1 MKRMEALAILND
13 VFGDDPLV
21 LTCGATAREMASLS
35 RKKTHLPLLDSMGL
49 TTPVGLGIALGHKG
63 RVGVIDGDGSL
74 LMGFSILPTLKAYG
88 PKNLI
93 VVVLDNGQHASADG
107 MFSQANVVDIAGA
120 AKGLGL
126 WTAQC
131 DSAEEMKKLIVSR
144 ENCDAIS
151 MIFVKIETGNT
162 PNIPFYLADPAK
174 LGADFVEAVAG

>member
-1 MKRMEALAILND
+1 MDALKVLD
-13 VFGDDPLV
+13 TVFANDPLV
-21 LTCGATAREMASLS
+21 ITCGATAREMASIS

-93 VVVLDNGQHASADG
+93 VVVLDNGQHASADQ
-107 MFSQANVVDIAGA
+107 MLSQATAVDIAGA

-126 WTAQC
+126 WTVQC
-131 DSAEEMKKLIVSR
+131 STAEEMKSHIESRSEAQEVS
-144 ENCDAIS
+144 I
-151 MIFVKIETGNT
+151 IFVKIEPGNT

-174 LGADFVEAVAG
+174 LSADFVESVAH

>member
-1 MKRMEALAILND
+1 MKRIEALAILD
-13 VFGDDPLV
+13 EVFASDPLV
-21 LTCGATAREMASLS
+21 ITCGATAREMASLS

-74 LMGFSILPTLKAYG
+74 LMGFSILPTLKAYA

-93 VVVLDNGQHASADG
+93 VIVLNNGQHASADG
-107 MFSQANVVDIAGA
+107 MYSQANVVDIAGA

-131 DSAEEMKKLIVSR
+131 DSADELKKLISSR
-144 ENCDAIS
+144 EKSNEVS
-151 MIFVKIETGNT
+151 LIFVKIETGNT

-174 LGADFVEAVAG
+174 LGADFIEAVAG